1 MSFYSKILK
10 FTVNI
15 VKNSLAAINQ
25 TLSFLGVKR
34 KFYPKIYRFSVIKF
48 IAFCI
53 LFFANFTTFLLFFY
67 IALYMVLLTRRAF
80 DYIIIRRFL

>member
-25 TLSFLGVKR
+25 MLSFFGVKR
-34 KFYPKIYRFSVIKF
+34 EFYPKIYRFSVIKF

-67 IALYMVLLTRRAF
+67 IALYMVLLTHRAF